1 MGPEDEVQQILA
13 EQRRH
18 REGDSV
24 EGYMEEPSRRTATP
38 ESAGDGRCTSWRSA
52 RVSRGRTTDDVA
64 RGQGQR
70 REGRSSGGVRK
81 HQTGSAMAG
90 AAAGGRKIMGE
101 QRGTRG
107 GVGVCVRVRRERGVK
122 GRGRLG
128 RVDPTKP
135 STSGPAH

>member
-13 EQRRH
+13 EQRWH

-24 EGYMEEPSRRTATP
+24 EGYMEEPCRRAATP

-52 RVSRGRTTDDVA
+52 RVSRGRTTDGIA

-70 REGRSSGGVRK
+70 REGQSSGGVRK

-90 AAAGGRKIMGE
+90 AAAGGRNI
-101 QRGTRG
+101 
-107 GVGVCVRVRRERGVK
+107 ERAEGSERQSRSSRAGVK
-122 GRGRLG
+122 RGRSEG
-128 RVDPTKP
+128 ERRAG
-135 STSGPAH
+135 SG